1 MMSFSPFT
9 INTDEILVYAI
20 FAGKYEVVL
29 DGP

>member
-9 INTDEILVYAI
+9 INANQLPVYTVI
-20 FAGKYEVVL
+20 VDKYEVVL